1 MTKID
6 NRWYGPWALI
16 TGASSGIGEEFARQA
31 AASGLNVVLVARR
44 EQRLEQL
51 RAELTAT
58 YGIQARVIAADLTR
72 DGLLDTLTSATDDLD
87 IGLVVSNAGTGNP
100 GEFLSI
106 PRQRLREIVNINV
119 LAHLDLAHHFGR
131 KLAQRARG
139 GIVLVSAAAAAG
151 GLPYM
156 ANDSATKAYVL
167 NLGEALNAE
176 LHPAGVHVTVLV
188 PVLVATPVL
197 ARMGIDPAQ
206 LPIAPMPVAQCVEQ
220 TLEALDANQPTTIT
234 RSEMVAALDGMKANI
249 VHAIT
254 QRTAAGNAAH

>member
-1 MTKID
+1 MKVD
-6 NRWYGPWALI
+6 HRRYGPWALI

-31 AASGLNVVLVARR
+31 AASGLNVVLIARR
-44 EQRLEQL
+44 EQLLEQL

-58 YGIQARVIAADLTR
+58 YGVQARVVAADLTR
-72 DGLLDTLTSATDDLD
+72 DGLLDTLAPAIGDLD
-87 IGLVVSNAGTGNP
+87 IGLVVSNAGSGNP

-106 PRQRLREIVNINV
+106 PRQRLREVVNINV
-119 LAHLDLAHHFGR
+119 LAHLDLAHHFGQ
-131 KLAQRARG
+131 KLAQRRRG

-167 NLGEALNAE
+167 NLGEALHAE
-176 LHPAGVHVTVLV
+176 LRPAGIHVTVLV

-197 ARMGIDPAQ
+197 ARMGIDRAR
-206 LPIAPMPVAQCVEQ
+206 LPITPMPVAQCVEQ

-234 RSEMVAALDGMKANI
+234 RAQMVAALDGMKANI
-249 VHAIT
+249 VHAIS
-254 QRTAAGNAAH
+254 QRTAAGDAAH